1 MNRPILFRRAL
12 KLVRGSAIAPTI
24 TGLTIVSENPV
35 YIHGDWNYATPAD
48 LTFPTTA
55 THAAT
60 AIIAD
65 AVTLLS
71 NQWNDNFS
79 FARPFAYG
87 AGGRDRSQYSFY
99 RVAILGGKGI
109 NFPSPSDIAAGSV
122 FGTDGGPHNFL
133 RMLEQDGAGVGD
145 TVNYRGSMA
154 SLYYN
159 RQGVGTFKCCSGTAQ
174 DGIVYSVPIRNFQF
188 DTDFLQ
194 PALLPPNT
202 PMFRD
207 LNVIGFSQE
216 LRPGK

>member
-1 MNRPILFRRAL
+1 M
-12 KLVRGSAIAPTI
+12 
-24 TGLTIVSENPV
+24 
-35 YIHGDWNYATPAD
+35 
-48 LTFPTTA
+48 
-55 THAAT
+55 
-60 AIIAD
+60 
-65 AVTLLS
+65 
-71 NQWNDNFS
+71 
-79 FARPFAYG
+79 
-87 AGGRDRSQYSFY
+87 
-99 RVAILGGKGI
+99 
-109 NFPSPSDIAAGSV
+109 